1 MANKKINLKVTNREK
16 DILEVLWNSDTPLLA
31 SDIPKLNPSL
41 SISSVQLGLRN
52 LLAKNIIEV
61 ADIIHSG
68 TVLSRSYRPLVSRE
82 DFISNEL
89 INSFKS
95 LDRTITTKNIVTTL
109 LKHEKNE
116 ADTIKELEKL
126 LEERKKQLNQE
137 DKKEKESC

>member
-1 MANKKINLKVTNREK
+1 MSLKIHNLNITNREK

-68 TVLSRSYRPLVSRE
+68 TVLSRSYRPLISRE
-82 DFISNEL
+82 EIISNEV

-137 DKKEKESC
+137 DKKEKEE

>member
-1 MANKKINLKVTNREK
+1 MSSMKNDLKVTNRER

-31 SDIPKLNPSL
+31 SDIPKANPAL

-68 TVLSRSYRPLVSRE
+68 TVLSRSYRPLISRE
-82 DFISNEL
+82 DFISNEV
-89 INSFKS
+89 ISSFKS

-116 ADTIKELEKL
+116 ANTIKELEKL
-126 LEERKKQLNQE
+126 IEERKKQLSQE
-137 DKKEKESC
+137 DKTEKGE

>member
-1 MANKKINLKVTNREK
+1 MSSNKSNFKITNREK
-16 DILEVLWNSDTPLLA
+16 DVLEVLWNSDSPLLA
-31 SDIPKLNPSL
+31 SDIPKINSSL
-41 SISSVQLGLRN
+41 SISSVQLALRN
-52 LLAKNIIEV
+52 LLSKNIIEV
-61 ADIIHSG
+61 ADIVYSG
-68 TVLSRSYRPLVSRE
+68 TVLSRSYRPLISRE
-82 DFISNEL
+82 DFISNEV

-137 DKKEKESC
+137 DKKEKEE